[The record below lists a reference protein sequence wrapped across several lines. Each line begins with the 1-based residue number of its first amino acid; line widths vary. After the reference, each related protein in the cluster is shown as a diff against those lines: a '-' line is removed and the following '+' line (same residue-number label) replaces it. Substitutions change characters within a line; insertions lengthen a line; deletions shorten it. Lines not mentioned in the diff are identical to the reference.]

1 MGSPA
6 LGAAP
11 PLRLV
16 DPAEEETLQME
27 HAKIHEE
34 IIRRADLR
42 LAADD
47 LYRLLR
53 PWRAALRLIEHQGL

>member
-6 LGAAP
+6 LAAP

-16 DPAEEETLQME
+16 DPSEEETLRME
-27 HAKIHEE
+27 QAKVDDA
-34 IIRRADLR
+34 IIRCAELR

-47 LYRLLR
+47 LHRLLR

>member
-6 LGAAP
+6 LAAP

-16 DPAEEETLQME
+16 DPSEEATLQTE
-27 HAKIHEE
+27 QAKLHAE

-47 LYRLLR
+47 LHRALR
-53 PWRAALRLIEHQGL
+53 PWQAALRLLEHKGL